1 MRLSRRAA
9 LGGLAAATAAAP
21 AVAQAPTVAFNH
33 GVASGDPLADRV
45 ILWTRVTPATD
56 GPVTVR
62 WVVARDAGLKQI
74 VRRGT
79 TRTDAGRDYTVK
91 VDADRLPAGQKLH
104 YGFFVGEAASPVGRT
119 MTAPAGRLDR
129 LVAASC
135 SCSNHP
141 AGYFNAY
148 RALADLDE
156 LDVVI
161 HLGDYIYEY
170 GPGGYATEWGARNGR
185 TPIPPKEIVTLA
197 DYRARHAQYKSD
209 PDLQAAHARAPW
221 IVTWDD
227 HETTNDS
234 WVNGAENHDP
244 DKGEGD
250 WKTRERAAVQA
261 YYEWMPIRE
270 PSPGQPFAAINRTF
284 RFGDL
289 LTLTMLET
297 RLLARDQQLD
307 YARDLSFAPFDVS
320 SGRPTPITDAARLA
334 AIDPK
339 APPPGV
345 MMLPDIADFRAK
357 KLAAPGRTLLGSAQ
371 ESWARAQLEDSVKA
385 GVRWQAIGNQVMMAR
400 VNAPDMASL
409 LPADAKAKIAKAFPS
424 FAQFIELSRFGL
436 PLNLDA
442 WDGYPEARDRFYAA
456 AKAAGAR
463 LVVFTGDIH
472 SNWACELTTDNGA
485 TRLGVEIVAT
495 SITSPGLGDLAQGAG
510 LPPDALTRLLIDA
523 NREVIWHD
531 ESARGFVV
539 TTFTRDAVIARFRE
553 VDTVFDR
560 RFNVREAA
568 ALSVE
573 RTETGIGPFRPL

>member
-9 LGGLAAATAAAP
+9 LGGLAAASAAAP
-21 AVAQAPTVAFNH
+21 VAAQTRAAAFNH
-33 GVASGDPLADRV
+33 GVASGDPLTDRV
-45 ILWTRVTPATD
+45 ILWTRVTPAGD
-56 GPVTVR
+56 GPVSVR
-62 WVVARDAGLKQI
+62 WVVARDAGLKQV
-74 VRRGT
+74 VRRGVV
-79 TRTDAGRDYTVK
+79 RTDAGRDYTVK
-91 VDADRLPAGQKLH
+91 VDADRLPPGQKLH
-104 YGFFVGEAASPVGRT
+104 YGFFVGSVASPVGRT

-129 LVAASC
+129 MVVASC

-148 RALADLDE
+148 RAIADLEEVD
-156 LDVVI
+156 LVV

-170 GPGGYATEWGARNGR
+170 GPGGYATEWGAKNGR
-185 TPIPPKEIVTLA
+185 IPIPPNEIVTLA
-197 DYRARHAQYKSD
+197 DYRGRHAQYKSD

-221 IVTWDD
+221 VVTWDD

-234 WVNGAENHDP
+234 WVNGAENHNP

-250 WKTRERAAVQA
+250 WKVRERAAVQA

-270 PSPGQPFAAINRTF
+270 PAAGEPFAAINRNF

-307 YARDLSFAPFDVS
+307 YAKDLSFAPFDVS
-320 SGRPTPITDAARLA
+320 SGRPAPITDPARLG

-345 MMLPDIADFRAK
+345 MMLPDVAGFRAG
-357 KLAAPGRTLLGSAQ
+357 KLAAPGRTLLGPAQ
-371 ESWARAQLEDSVKA
+371 EAWAKARLEDSVKA
-385 GVRWQAIGNQVMMAR
+385 GVRWQAVGNQVMMAK
-400 VNAPDMASL
+400 VNAPDMTRL
-409 LPADAKAKIAKAFPS
+409 LSADARAKITAAFPS
-424 FAQFIELSRFGL
+424 FGQFIELSRFNL

-442 WDGYPEARDRFYAA
+442 WDGYPAARDRFYAA
-456 AKAAGAR
+456 AQAAGAR

-472 SNWACELTTDNGA
+472 SNWACELTTSGA
-485 TRLGVEIVAT
+485 RVGVEIVAT

-510 LPPDALTRLLIDA
+510 LPPDALTKPLIDA
-523 NREVIWHD
+523 NPEVIWHD

-539 TTFTRDAVIARFRE
+539 TTFTRDAVTARFRE

-560 RFNVREAA
+560 RFAVREAA
-568 ALSVE
+568 ALTVE
-573 RTETGIGPFRPL
+573 RTDAGIGPFRPV